1 MALLEKRFGIVYCNV
16 RHKLVWNELTRS
28 KGRNKI
34 YKLLFFY
41 LPAILY
47 AFTNAEMQ

>member
-34 YKLLFFY
+34 YKLLFEF
-41 LPAILY
+41 
-47 AFTNAEMQ
+47 